1 MSNNSRFIFGI
12 HTISTIIDSDNN
24 RIKKIYFKKNIK
36 SKNLLSLHKK
46 ALESKL
52 FTEETDNDKLTLLCE
67 SRKHQGVVCEL
78 EDINLSVFNIDSF
91 LNVNNNPFILM
102 LDQIKDPGN
111 LGACIRTANAVGCD
125 LVIKRKSN
133 SAPLSPAVHKSSCGG
148 TSGLYIY
155 ESNDLN
161 GIVKKLKKNNIEI
174 IGTDHKAKN
183 NYQKISDLSY
193 SGVCI
198 IMGSEDIGIS
208 RGLKSSCDNLFS
220 IPVYGTVECLNI
232 SVACG
237 IVLYEVAKYR

>member
-1 MSNNSRFIFGI
+1 MG
-12 HTISTIIDSDNN
+12 
-24 RIKKIYFKKNIK
+24 
-36 SKNLLSLHKK
+36 
-46 ALESKL
+46 
-52 FTEETDNDKLTLLCE
+52 
-67 SRKHQGVVCEL
+67 
-78 EDINLSVFNIDSF
+78 
-91 LNVNNNPFILM
+91 
-102 LDQIKDPGN
+102 
-111 LGACIRTANAVGCD
+111 
-125 LVIKRKSN
+125 
-133 SAPLSPAVHKSSCGG
+133 
-148 TSGLYIY
+148 
-155 ESNDLN
+155 
-161 GIVKKLKKNNIEI
+161 KNNIEI